1 METITKQIVSVMD
14 DKERILEHVIPK
26 FLSEGFQK
34 TSMDEIARDLKMSKK
49 TIYKYFS
56 SKDALIFAT
65 VESFLHSTSKSIG
78 ELVDSKEDA
87 LMKIQK
93 ITHHMLRL
101 SLKLSQRF
109 ISDVKVYK
117 PELWR
122 KIDEFR
128 SEKFFENFG
137 KLFDQ
142 CKNEK
147 IMVDYPN
154 IIILTIMLSSI
165 QGVINPKFLTENN
178 FSAREAGTIVFEIVM
193 SGLLTKKGRKLLKNN
208 NRDKE

>member
-1 METITKQIVSVMD
+1 MD
-14 DKERILEHVIPK
+14 DKERILEHVITK

-34 TSMDEIARDLKMSKK
+34 TSMDEIARELKMSKK
-49 TIYKYFS
+49 TIYKHFS
-56 SKDALIFAT
+56 SKDELIFAT
-65 VESFLHSTSKSIG
+65 VNNFLNSTSKTIG
-78 ELVDSKEDA
+78 ELVDSKADS
-87 LMKIQK
+87 LVKIQK
-93 ITHHMLRL
+93 ITLTMLRL

-117 PELWR
+117 PDLWR

-128 SEKFFENFG
+128 SEKFMENFG

-142 CKNEK
+142 CKKEK

-178 FSAREAGTIVFEIVM
+178 YSAREAEAVVFEIIM
-193 SGLLTKKGRKLLKNN
+193 SGLLTKKGKKLLKNI

>member
-1 METITKQIVSVMD
+1 MD
-14 DKERILEHVIPK
+14 DKERILEHVITK

-34 TSMDEIARDLKMSKK
+34 TSMDEIARELKMSKK
-49 TIYKYFS
+49 TIYKHFS
-56 SKDALIFAT
+56 SKDELIFAT
-65 VESFLHSTSKSIG
+65 VNNFLNSTSKTIG
-78 ELVDSKEDA
+78 ELVDSKADS
-87 LMKIQK
+87 LVKIQK
-93 ITHHMLRL
+93 ITLTMLRL

-117 PELWR
+117 PDLWR

-128 SEKFFENFG
+128 SEKFMENFG

-142 CKNEK
+142 CKKEK

-178 FSAREAGTIVFEIVM
+178 YSAREAGAVVFEIIM
-193 SGLLTKKGRKLLKNN
+193 SGLLTKKGKKLLKNI